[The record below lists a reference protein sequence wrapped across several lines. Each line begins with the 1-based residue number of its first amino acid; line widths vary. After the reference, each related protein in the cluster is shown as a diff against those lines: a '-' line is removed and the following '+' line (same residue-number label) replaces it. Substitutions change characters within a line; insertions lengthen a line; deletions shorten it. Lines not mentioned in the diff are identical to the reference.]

1 MKIRIVVLLILPALL
16 LAQVKP
22 DRTAPLALTHV
33 NIIDV
38 TGGELIRDSTVVIT
52 GDRISAIGPSANT
65 PLPTGAKVID
75 ATGQFLIPGLW
86 DMHIHLSDA
95 RPSVIPSLVANGVT
109 GVRDM
114 GSLLREVDEW
124 RVRIEDGTVVG
135 PRIFRAGPIINGEE
149 FGPVQLA
156 VADPAEAR
164 AAVRTLA
171 KTGVDFIKIHLTL
184 TRDQFFAIA
193 DEAKKVG
200 LPFVGH
206 IPSGVTPEEASD
218 SGLGSIEHTQH
229 NQDRCSRT
237 AGEF

>member
-1 MKIRIVVLLILPALL
+1 MERRRTRQVLAIRKVFLFAASGILVLTPLTLVAQTRPLVITNVTVIDGTGSPAQPAMSVVIREGRIEIIDKSANVAILRG
-16 LAQVKP
+16 AQV
-22 DRTAPLALTHV
+22 V
-33 NIIDV
+33 N
-38 TGGELIRDSTVVIT
+38 
-52 GDRISAIGPSANT
+52 
-65 PLPTGAKVID
+65 GAGK
-75 ATGQFLIPGLW
+75 FLIPGLW
-86 DMHIHLSDA
+86 EMHIHLSDA

-164 AAVRTLA
+164 AAVGTLA

-193 DEAKKVG
+193 DEAKKVE
-200 LPFVGH
+200 LPFRRTH
-206 IPSGVTPEEASD
+206 SERC
-218 SGLGSIEHTQH
+218 HT
-229 NQDRCSRT
+229 RRSVRLW
-237 AGEF
+237 AGKH